1 LVDTVLT
8 TRVPRLSATRKEK
21 KRSTSLTILERRRA
35 CRRKGPSLGGH
46 RWPPASCHRARQL
59 RETRGDWGVHRWPRS
74 DAGLFWG
81 KSRTESDVPFF
92 LSIGFFDVR
101 NRRLFFYVPQFGTIM
116 SSSNFIYLLD

>member
-74 DAGLFWG
+74 DARLFWG

-92 LSIGFFDVR
+92 YRLAFLTYETGACFFT
-101 NRRLFFYVPQFGTIM
+101 YHSSVPSCPLAIL
-116 SSSNFIYLLD
+116 FIY